1 MKITNITVLTALLAV
16 VSALAADQTDVPIQT
31 RSVVSGQTATDP
43 KPPPPERR
51 SDSLTKFD
59 LDFKGG
65 HPKDLIAAIQMAAG
79 KPLNVL
85 IPDEY
90 ANVSLPELKMK
101 NVSAPQ
107 LFRALEQASHKTEY
121 LKSGNNSYGSFNT
134 AFGFRANSDNITDD
148 TIWYFSVQ
156 KPNVPPPYKICRFY
170 SLAPYLDS
178 GVTVDDITT
187 AIKTGAK
194 MLGDT
199 DEPTMSFHKD
209 TKLLIAVGEPGR
221 LEIIDSVLRALEPHA
236 KSAAGDKS
244 GPPAKPTP
252 KSGEEK

>member
-1 MKITNITVLTALLAV
+1 MKITNIAVLAALLAV
-16 VSALAADQTDVPIQT
+16 GSALAEDK
-31 RSVVSGQTATDP
+31 TATTEP
-43 KPPPPERR
+43 KEPPPVRPT
-51 SDSLTKFD
+51 DSLTKFD

-65 HPKDLIAAIQMAAG
+65 QPQNLIAAIQKATG

-85 IPDEY
+85 IPDKY
-90 ANVSLPELKMK
+90 ANVTLPELKMK
-101 NVSAPQ
+101 NVTAPQ

-121 LKSGNNSYGSFNT
+121 VKSGNNSYNAFNT

-148 TIWYFSVQ
+148 TIWYFYLQ
-156 KPNVPPPYKICRFY
+156 KPNIPPPYRICRFY

-178 GVTVDDITT
+178 GVSVDDITT

-199 DEPTMSFHKD
+199 DELTMSFHKD
-209 TKLLIAVGEPGR
+209 TKLLIAVGEPGK
-221 LEIIDSVLRALEPHA
+221 LEIIDSVLRALEPNS

-244 GPPAKPTP
+244 GPPAKPAA
-252 KSGEEK
+252 KSAEEK

>member
-1 MKITNITVLTALLAV
+1 MMNRRMKITNIAVLAVLLAFG
-16 VSALAADQTDVPIQT
+16 SALADDKTPTTEA
-31 RSVVSGQTATDP
+31 
-43 KPPPPERR
+43 KPPPPE
-51 SDSLTKFD
+51 SLTKFD

-65 HPKDLIAAIQMAAG
+65 HPNDLIAAIQKATG
-79 KPLNVL
+79 KPMNAL

-90 ANVSLPELKMK
+90 ANVNLPELKMK
-101 NVSAPQ
+101 NVTAQQ

-121 LKSGNNSYGSFNT
+121 LKNSGNNTYGSHNT

-148 TIWYFSVQ
+148 TIWYFYVQ
-156 KPNVPPPYKICRFY
+156 KPNVPPPYKTCRFY

-209 TKLLIAVGEPGR
+209 TKLLIAVGEPGK
-221 LEIIDSVLRALEPHA
+221 LEIIDSVLRALEPHSN
-236 KSAAGDKS
+236 SAAGDKP
-244 GPPAKPTP
+244 GPPAKPAA
-252 KSGEEK
+252 KSAEEKQP

>member
-1 MKITNITVLTALLAV
+1 MMNYYIKITNIALLTALLAV
-16 VSALAADQTDVPIQT
+16 GSALAADKT
-31 RSVVSGQTATDP
+31 TASDP
-43 KPPPPERR
+43 KPPPSERPPE
-51 SDSLTKFD
+51 SLTKFD

-65 HPKDLIAAIQMAAG
+65 HPQDLIAAIQKATG
-79 KPLNVL
+79 KTMNVL

-90 ANVSLPELKMK
+90 ANVTIPELKMK
-101 NVSAPQ
+101 NVNTLQ

-121 LKSGNNSYGSFNT
+121 VKGGNNSYSSFNT
-134 AFGFRANSDNITDD
+134 GFGFRANSDNITDD
-148 TIWYFSVQ
+148 TIWSFYLL
-156 KPNVPPPYKICRFY
+156 KPNIPPPYKTCRFY

-178 GVTVDDITT
+178 GVSVDDITT

-209 TKLLIAVGEPGR
+209 TKLLIAVGEPGK
-221 LEIIDSVLRALEPHA
+221 LEIIDSVLRALEGHS
-236 KSAAGDKS
+236 KSAAGDKP
-244 GPPAKPTP
+244 GPPAKPAA